1 MGKYSNYSSDRN
13 VIAPQKTI
21 HPVWRGIGCV
31 MMVLIPGMAFAGAL
45 LILQENAKNVWFKI
59 PSDLLV
65 KEFSDPLILI
75 KAIFTFVIALFLYF
89 LFAMVTFIINRFFGP
104 PRYGPTDMPMPRKK
118 NVHKS
123 R

>member
-1 MGKYSNYSSDRN
+1 MGKYSNYSSDRK
-13 VIAPQKTI
+13 VIAPEKTI
-21 HPVWRGIGCV
+21 HPIWRGIGCII
-31 MMVLIPGMAFAGAL
+31 MILIPGMSFAATL

-75 KAIFTFVIALFLYF
+75 KAIFTFVIAVFLFF
-89 LFAMVTFIINRFFGP
+89 LFAMVSFIINRFFGP
-104 PRYGPTDMPMPRKK
+104 PRYGPTDMPMPRIK